1 MGLINGSQYSNE
13 REIDPNLQSFLT
25 PYSPTFYLLD
35 KEKSKNK
42 SLQKVIEESLK
53 ENIDD
58 IDIKQKEK
66 PQKNE
71 TNSAEEDEKPKENI
85 NNDNKLLDNN
95 NNEIIKKHSE
105 ETINKIDIKEN
116 NIININDNNNDKNFK
131 TSENPS
137 DDESPNEPLKY
148 KSSSLQK
155 DIRNF
160 YKFKGFLG
168 EGHFGSV
175 RTAFKKREYSP
186 HKLFAVKSIALKKLT
201 EKEYQDLILEVKII
215 SSLEHPHIVKFYETY
230 HDNKYFHIVTEL
242 CRGNN
247 LDKRLKK
254 MKGRM
259 KEEHAKIIILKI
271 LHAINYCHS
280 NGVVHRDLKPENVVF
295 ESPNSGDSDSNDY
308 EDEEETSENYFN
320 IKICDFGLSALKKNT
335 DKLHTILGTPY
346 YMAPEVLKGDYNEK
360 CDIWS
365 IGAITYYLITGTEPF
380 KGDTNNQIFSRIL
393 FTEPDYSPSKFRNT
407 SQILIDF
414 LKKCFL
420 KDPSTR
426 PTAREALSH
435 PWFETIFK
443 KIHSPKFIDENIFY
457 NISTTKKFSE
467 LKRLIMRYVVD
478 NMGHSELN
486 IYKKAFLAFDKDNNG
501 VITPDELKRL
511 FAVYH
516 KNLSENQIKN
526 IMSVSDERNDFLT
539 YHEFIIICL
548 QVDEFLSPIKLLDAF
563 LFFDVDNN
571 NEIDDD
577 DLYLALL
584 RWGKDVIDK
593 NMIEKIIFLGTKK
606 KYTKLNMRAFVEIF
620 GDEIDVDD
628 YMKRI
633 EEIKL
638 KNIDIKVEDNK
649 NS

>member
-230 HDNKYFHIVTEL
+230 HDNKYLHIVTEL

-516 KNLSENQIKN
+516 KNLSEIQIKN

-638 KNIDIKVEDNK
+638 KSKDIKVEDNK

>member
-148 KSSSLQK
+148 KSSSLEK

-295 ESPNSGDSDSNDY
+295 ESPNSGDGDSNDY

>member
-295 ESPNSGDSDSNDY
+295 ESPNSGDGDSNDY

-620 GDEIDVDD
+620 EDEIDVDD